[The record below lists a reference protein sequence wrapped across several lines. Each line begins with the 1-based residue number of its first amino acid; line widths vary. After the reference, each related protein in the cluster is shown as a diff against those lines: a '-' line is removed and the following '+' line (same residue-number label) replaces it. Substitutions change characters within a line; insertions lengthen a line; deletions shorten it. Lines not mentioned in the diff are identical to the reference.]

1 MLNLILLGI
10 IVKIYLVMIMKNKT
24 VDKEVINKVTVYFYR
39 KGQYYAIKKKDRKKA
54 YFPEIKI
61 DEDVNEKTKE
71 KYRGYIVDLIHQK
84 LFASNKIDIQ
94 LLRKNTWIKET
105 IKVKD
110 KVTKKKKKIEV
121 VRIDLDDNLWNDSPL
136 EYVLCA
142 KDNKL
147 VEDKCFDIL
156 ESKNNKYKPI
166 VLSLLIFFLVII
178 SLVLNL
184 KLDGRLLD
192 VTAFIML
199 VFTIIA
205 KSIISTIVKNRR
217 LKLSLF
223 WDVMIN
229 VIITSLCFVLATKV
243 SVELL
248 PHLEN
253 IETSLFSLIS
263 IGITLLIPVIDYY
276 KHRKDF

>member
-1 MLNLILLGI
+1 
-10 IVKIYLVMIMKNKT
+10 MKNKT
-24 VDKEVINKVTVYFYR
+24 VDKEFINKVTVYFYR

-136 EYVLCA
+136 EYVLC
-142 KDNKL
+142 
-147 VEDKCFDIL
+147 
-156 ESKNNKYKPI
+156 
-166 VLSLLIFFLVII
+166 LLIFFLVII

-229 VIITSLCFVLATKV
+229 VIITS
-243 SVELL
+243 
-248 PHLEN
+248 
-253 IETSLFSLIS
+253 
-263 IGITLLIPVIDYY
+263 
-276 KHRKDF
+276 

>member
-1 MLNLILLGI
+1 
-10 IVKIYLVMIMKNKT
+10 MKNKT

-166 VLSLLIFFLVII
+166 VNYLLVLSLLIFFLVII